1 MRIKTVFISQLIVL
15 FLSPCFSQNSYR
27 VGFSSTSLEPDDRF
41 VSLALAGYAAPWEG
55 RFTLQWKEQGA
66 MPSFEGFSGGDHY
79 LYCVDGQSLFRSSSE
94 NTSRWEKIG
103 NAVGIRQIAAGTNTI
118 YGVDSDGQLKKC
130 DLSRKKPMWKNL
142 GRWDQPVLAIA
153 VAGNKLYL
161 ADKEGL
167 FHVAD
172 LKARKLKWE
181 KASFLPLKDV
191 ISLAGDADK
200 LIALTREGAL
210 YQQGGTYQQGKWIK
224 IGYKN
229 GVTVHEDIKAL
240 ALAGH
245 QFYGIDVSNRLF
257 QGEHRSRQ
265 ELSASALSIATA
277 DKTVVVVALDLTGI
291 NDSFTNMVK
300 DELYKKRALPHS
312 AVFINSSHTHFAPV
326 TQNWPTWQV
335 SNRIADSTYLYTVV
349 REAIVKAVEESIDN
363 AKPAE
368 LFFGRGSAQLGY
380 NRSLRDH
387 PEIYDNAVD
396 VLRFRYLHDQS
407 EGCLFIAAC
416 HPVFSSPE
424 DRFTL
429 SANFPGVARKVIEE
443 KSGITRTLFLQGTA
457 GDINPTDNSEYTTG
471 EKLGNEVLA
480 VLNRPMKRIS
490 GPLTFF
496 LDSVAFDVPV
506 KSRDEILAYT
516 GDEKINANAMLAE
529 RNQTWGEIMLD
540 YLKRGTKQFPMPVYV
555 HTLNIGNWKLVG
567 FSRETTTPYG
577 LHVKKMWPG
586 QLVSVT
592 GYTNDVSSY
601 LPTHLHIE
609 KRNYEG
615 MDSFYWYGMPDT
627 FPLDV
632 EERIISQIR
641 TNNR

>member
-15 FLSPCFSQNSYR
+15 FLYPCFSQDSYR
-27 VGFSSTSLEPDDRF
+27 VGFSSTSLEPDDQF
-41 VSLALAGYAAPWEG
+41 VSLTLAGYAAPWEG
-55 RFTLQWKEQGA
+55 RFTLHWKEKGT
-66 MPSFEGFSGGDHY
+66 MPAYLGITGGESH
-79 LYCVDGQSLFRSSSE
+79 LFFVDVQSLYRSSSK

-103 NAVGIRQIAAGTNTI
+103 DATGIRQIAAGTNTI
-118 YGVDSDGQLKKC
+118 YGVDSEGQLKKS
-130 DLSRKKPMWKNL
+130 DLSRKKLRWKNL
-142 GRWDQPVLAIA
+142 GHWDQPVHAIA

-181 KASFLPLKDV
+181 KASFFPLEDV
-191 ISLAGDADK
+191 ISLAGDADR
-200 LIALTREGAL
+200 LLALTREGVL

-245 QFYGIDVSNRLF
+245 QFYGIDSSNRLF

-265 ELSASALSIATA
+265 ELSARALSIATA
-277 DKTVVVVALDLTGI
+277 DKTVIVVALDLTGI

-300 DELYKKRALPHS
+300 NELYKKRALPHS

-326 TQNWPTWQV
+326 TQNWPTWQE

-368 LFFGRGSAQLGY
+368 LFIGRGSAQLGY

-471 EKLGNEVLA
+471 EKLGNEVMA
-480 VLNRPMKRIS
+480 VLNRPMEKIG

-496 LDSVAFDVPV
+496 LDSVVFDVPV

-555 HTLNIGNWKLVG
+555 HTLNVGNWKLVG
-567 FSRETTTPYG
+567 FSRETTTPYS

-586 QLVSVT
+586 QMVSVT

-627 FPLDV
+627 YPWNV
-632 EERIISQIR
+632 EEKILTEIKN
-641 TNNR
+641 NNR

>member
-1 MRIKTVFISQLIVL
+1 MRIKTVFVSQLIVL
-15 FLSPCFSQNSYR
+15 FLYPCFSQDSYR
-27 VGFSSTSLEPDDRF
+27 VGFSSASLEPDCRF
-41 VSLALAGYAAPWEG
+41 ASLTLAGYAAPWEG
-55 RFTLQWKEQGA
+55 RFTLQWKE
-66 MPSFEGFSGGDHY
+66 EGTIPAYWGITGGEEH
-79 LYCVDGQSLFRSSSE
+79 LYYVDGQSLYRSSSQ

-103 NAVGIRQIAAGTNTI
+103 DAPGIRHIAVEANTI
-118 YGVDSDGQLKKC
+118 YGVDSEGHLKKG
-130 DLSRKKPMWKNL
+130 DLSRKKIRWKNP
-142 GRWDQPVLAIA
+142 GHRDQPILTLA

-167 FHVAD
+167 FHVTNLQAG
-172 LKARKLKWE
+172 KPKWE
-181 KASFLPLKDV
+181 KASFSPLKGV
-191 ISLAGDADK
+191 VHLAGNADK
-200 LIALTREGAL
+200 LIALTREGVL
-210 YQQGGTYQQGKWIK
+210 YQQGGAYRQGKWIK

-229 GVTVHEDIKAL
+229 GVTVQEDIKAI

-245 QFYGIDVSNRLF
+245 HLYGIDNSNRLF
-257 QGEHRSRQ
+257 RREHRSRQ
-265 ELSASALSIATA
+265 ELSARALSIATG
-277 DKTVVVVALDLTGI
+277 DKTAVIVALDLTGI
-291 NDSFTNMVK
+291 NASFTDMVK

-326 TQNWPTWQV
+326 TQNWPTWQE

-349 REAIVKAVEESIDN
+349 REAIVKAVEESLDN
-363 AKPAE
+363 ARPAE

-387 PEIYDNAVD
+387 PEVYDNAVD
-396 VLRFRYLHDQS
+396 VVRFRYLHDQS

-471 EKLGNEVLA
+471 EKLGNEVMA
-480 VLNRPMKRIS
+480 VLNRPMKKIGGS
-490 GPLTFF
+490 LTFF
-496 LDSVAFDVPV
+496 LDSVVFDVPV
-506 KSRDEILAYT
+506 KSR
-516 GDEKINANAMLAE
+516 DEKINANAMLAE
-529 RNQTWGEIMLD
+529 RDQTWGEIMRD

-577 LHVKKMWPG
+577 LHVKKIWPE
-586 QLVSVT
+586 QMVSVA

-601 LPTHLHIE
+601 LPTRLHIE

-627 FPLDV
+627 YPWDV
-632 EERIISQIR
+632 EDRILTEIR
-641 TNNR
+641 NNNR

>member
-15 FLSPCFSQNSYR
+15 FLYPCFSKDSYR
-27 VGFSSTSLEPDDRF
+27 VGFSSTSLDPDDQF

-55 RFTLQWKEQGA
+55 RFTLQWKEKGTI
-66 MPSFEGFSGGDHY
+66 PPYLGITGGEGH
-79 LYCVDGQSLFRSSSE
+79 LYYVDGHSLYRSSRIS
-94 NTSRWEKIG
+94 TSQWEKIG
-103 NAVGIRQIAAGTNTI
+103 DAAGIRHIVAATNTL
-118 YGVDSDGQLKKC
+118 YGVDSGGQLKKC
-130 DLSRKKPMWKNL
+130 DLSRNKLRWKNL
-142 GRWDQPVLAIA
+142 GTWDQPIFAIA

-161 ADKEGL
+161 ADEEGL

-181 KASFLPLKDV
+181 KASFLPFKGV
-191 ISLAGDADK
+191 VSLAGDADK
-200 LIALTREGAL
+200 LIALTNDGVL
-210 YQQGGTYQQGKWIK
+210 YQQGGAYHQGKWIK

-229 GVTVHEDIKAL
+229 GISVKEDIRRITF
-240 ALAGH
+240 AGNH
-245 QFYGIDVSNRLF
+245 FYGIDTHNKIFRAA
-257 QGEHRSRQ
+257 HRSRHD
-265 ELSASALSIATA
+265 LSVRALSIASG
-277 DKTVVVVALDLTGI
+277 DKTVAIVALDLTGI
-291 NDSFTNMVK
+291 NDSFTAMVK
-300 DELYKKRALPHS
+300 EELYKKRDLLPS
-312 AVFINSSHTHFAPV
+312 AVFINCSHTHFAPV
-326 TQNWPTWQV
+326 TQNWPTWQE
-335 SNRIADSTYLYTVV
+335 SNRKADSTYLYTLV
-349 REAIVKAVEESIDN
+349 REAIVKVVEESLDN

-368 LFFGRGSAQLGY
+368 LFFGRGSAPLGY
-380 NRSLRDH
+380 NRSLSDR
-387 PEIYDNAVD
+387 PEIYDDAVD

-471 EKLGNEVLA
+471 EKLGNEVMA
-480 VLNRPMKRIS
+480 VLNRPMKKIS

-540 YLKRGTKQFPMPVYV
+540 YLKRGTKQIPMPVYV

-577 LHVKKMWPG
+577 LHVKKMWPE
-586 QLVSVT
+586 QMVSVT

-601 LPTHLHIE
+601 LPTRLHIE
-609 KRNYEG
+609 KKNYEG

-627 FPLDV
+627 YPYDV
-632 EERIISQIR
+632 EEQIL
-641 TNNR
+641 TEIKNNNR

>member
-1 MRIKTVFISQLIVL
+1 
-15 FLSPCFSQNSYR
+15 
-27 VGFSSTSLEPDDRF
+27 
-41 VSLALAGYAAPWEG
+41 
-55 RFTLQWKEQGA
+55 
-66 MPSFEGFSGGDHY
+66 
-79 LYCVDGQSLFRSSSE
+79 
-94 NTSRWEKIG
+94 
-103 NAVGIRQIAAGTNTI
+103 
-118 YGVDSDGQLKKC
+118 
-130 DLSRKKPMWKNL
+130 
-142 GRWDQPVLAIA
+142 
-153 VAGNKLYL
+153 
-161 ADKEGL
+161 
-167 FHVAD
+167 
-172 LKARKLKWE
+172 
-181 KASFLPLKDV
+181 
-191 ISLAGDADK
+191 
-200 LIALTREGAL
+200 
-210 YQQGGTYQQGKWIK
+210 
-224 IGYKN
+224 
-229 GVTVHEDIKAL
+229 
-240 ALAGH
+240 
-245 QFYGIDVSNRLF
+245 
-257 QGEHRSRQ
+257 
-265 ELSASALSIATA
+265 
-277 DKTVVVVALDLTGI
+277 
-291 NDSFTNMVK
+291 
-300 DELYKKRALPHS
+300 
-312 AVFINSSHTHFAPV
+312 
-326 TQNWPTWQV
+326 V

-349 REAIVKAVEESIDN
+349 RDAIVKAVEESIDN

-457 GDINPTDNSEYTTG
+457 GDINPTDNSENTTG

-615 MDSFYWYGMPDT
+615 MGSFYWYGMPDT

-632 EERIISQIR
+632 EERIISRIR

>member
-1 MRIKTVFISQLIVL
+1 ML
-15 FLSPCFSQNSYR
+15 
-27 VGFSSTSLEPDDRF
+27 
-41 VSLALAGYAAPWEG
+41 
-55 RFTLQWKEQGA
+55 
-66 MPSFEGFSGGDHY
+66 
-79 LYCVDGQSLFRSSSE
+79 
-94 NTSRWEKIG
+94 
-103 NAVGIRQIAAGTNTI
+103 
-118 YGVDSDGQLKKC
+118 
-130 DLSRKKPMWKNL
+130 
-142 GRWDQPVLAIA
+142 
-153 VAGNKLYL
+153 
-161 ADKEGL
+161 
-167 FHVAD
+167 
-172 LKARKLKWE
+172 
-181 KASFLPLKDV
+181 
-191 ISLAGDADK
+191 
-200 LIALTREGAL
+200 ALTREGVL

-245 QFYGIDVSNRLF
+245 QFYGIDSSNRLF

-265 ELSASALSIATA
+265 ELSARALSIATA
-277 DKTVVVVALDLTGI
+277 DKTVIVVALDLTGI

-300 DELYKKRALPHS
+300 NELYKKRALPHS

-326 TQNWPTWQV
+326 TQNWPTWQE

-368 LFFGRGSAQLGY
+368 LFIGRGSAQLGY

-471 EKLGNEVLA
+471 EKLGNEVMA
-480 VLNRPMKRIS
+480 VLNRPMEKIG

-496 LDSVAFDVPV
+496 LDSVVFDVPV

-555 HTLNIGNWKLVG
+555 HTLNVGNWKLVG
-567 FSRETTTPYG
+567 FSRETTTPYS

-586 QLVSVT
+586 QMVSVT

-627 FPLDV
+627 YPWNV
-632 EERIISQIR
+632 EEKILTEIKN
-641 TNNR
+641 NNR

>member
-1 MRIKTVFISQLIVL
+1 M
-15 FLSPCFSQNSYR
+15 
-27 VGFSSTSLEPDDRF
+27 
-41 VSLALAGYAAPWEG
+41 
-55 RFTLQWKEQGA
+55 
-66 MPSFEGFSGGDHY
+66 
-79 LYCVDGQSLFRSSSE
+79 LFRS
-94 NTSRWEKIG
+94 
-103 NAVGIRQIAAGTNTI
+103 
-118 YGVDSDGQLKKC
+118 
-130 DLSRKKPMWKNL
+130 
-142 GRWDQPVLAIA
+142 
-153 VAGNKLYL
+153 
-161 ADKEGL
+161 
-167 FHVAD
+167 
-172 LKARKLKWE
+172 
-181 KASFLPLKDV
+181 
-191 ISLAGDADK
+191 
-200 LIALTREGAL
+200 
-210 YQQGGTYQQGKWIK
+210 
-224 IGYKN
+224 
-229 GVTVHEDIKAL
+229 
-240 ALAGH
+240 
-245 QFYGIDVSNRLF
+245 
-257 QGEHRSRQ
+257 
-265 ELSASALSIATA
+265 
-277 DKTVVVVALDLTGI
+277 
-291 NDSFTNMVK
+291 
-300 DELYKKRALPHS
+300 
-312 AVFINSSHTHFAPV
+312 
-326 TQNWPTWQV
+326 
-335 SNRIADSTYLYTVV
+335 
-349 REAIVKAVEESIDN
+349 EESIDN

-368 LFFGRGSAQLGY
+368 LFIGRGSAQLGY

-471 EKLGNEVLA
+471 EKLGNEVMA
-480 VLNRPMKRIS
+480 VLNRPMEKIG

-496 LDSVAFDVPV
+496 LDSVVFDVPV

-555 HTLNIGNWKLVG
+555 HTLNVGNWKLVG
-567 FSRETTTPYG
+567 FSRETTTPYS

-586 QLVSVT
+586 QMVSVT

-627 FPLDV
+627 YPWNV
-632 EERIISQIR
+632 EEKILTEIKN
-641 TNNR
+641 NNR

>member
-1 MRIKTVFISQLIVL
+1 MRIKTVFVSQLIVL
-15 FLSPCFSQNSYR
+15 FLYPCFPQNSYR
-27 VGFSSTSLEPDDRF
+27 VGFSSASLEPDCRF
-41 VSLALAGYAAPWEG
+41 ASLTLAGYAAPWEG
-55 RFTLQWKEQGA
+55 RFTLQWKEEGA
-66 MPSFEGFSGGDHY
+66 IPAYWGITGGEEH
-79 LYCVDGQSLFRSSSE
+79 LYYVDGQSLYRSSSQ

-103 NAVGIRQIAAGTNTI
+103 DAPGIRHIAVEANTI
-118 YGVDSDGQLKKC
+118 YGIDSEGHLKKG
-130 DLSRKKPMWKNL
+130 DLSRKKIRWKNP
-142 GRWDQPVLAIA
+142 GYRDQPVHAIA

-167 FHVAD
+167 FHVTNLQAG
-172 LKARKLKWE
+172 KPKWE
-181 KASFLPLKDV
+181 KAFFSPLKGV
-191 ISLAGDADK
+191 VYLAGNADK
-200 LIALTREGAL
+200 LIALTREGEL
-210 YQQGGTYQQGKWIK
+210 YQQGGTYRQGKWIK

-229 GVTVHEDIKAL
+229 GVTVQEDIKAI

-245 QFYGIDVSNRLF
+245 HLYGIDNSNRLF
-257 QGEHRSRQ
+257 RREHRSRQ
-265 ELSASALSIATA
+265 ELSARALSIATG
-277 DKTVVVVALDLTGI
+277 DKTAVIVALDLTGI
-291 NDSFTNMVK
+291 NASFTDMVK
-300 DELYKKRALPHS
+300 DELYKKRALPRS

-326 TQNWPTWQV
+326 TQNWPTWQE

-349 REAIVKAVEESIDN
+349 REAIVKAVEESLDN
-363 AKPAE
+363 ARPAE

-387 PEIYDNAVD
+387 PEVYDNAVD
-396 VLRFRYLHDQS
+396 VVRFRYLHDQS

-471 EKLGNEVLA
+471 EKLGNEVMA
-480 VLNRPMKRIS
+480 VLNRPMKKIGGS
-490 GPLTFF
+490 LTFF
-496 LDSVAFDVPV
+496 LDSVVFDVPV
-506 KSRDEILAYT
+506 KSR
-516 GDEKINANAMLAE
+516 DEKINANAMLAE
-529 RNQTWGEIMLD
+529 RDQTWGEIMLD
-540 YLKRGTKQFPMPVYV
+540 YLKQGRKQFPMPVYV

-577 LHVKKMWPG
+577 LHVKKIWPE
-586 QLVSVT
+586 QMVSVA

-601 LPTHLHIE
+601 LPTRLHIE

-627 FPLDV
+627 YPWDV
-632 EERIISQIR
+632 EDRILTEIR
-641 TNNR
+641 NNNR